1 MCKFEILGL
10 INIGFDESLNN
21 LPCFRLIQKNSS

>member
-1 MCKFEILGL
+1 MCAFEILGG

-21 LPCFRLIQKNSS
+21 LPC